1 MLLLNTLIN
10 CVNRM
15 KKHLAISSFFLL
27 FTLVIMAQ
35 SKKEILISGRF
46 DNLLLPEFF
55 QQIESQSPCFFYYDA
70 AQLDSIRI
78 NLVVQNETLSSVL
91 TLFASVSPITS
102 KLTSAI
108 FIFLPI
114 GLDEPNKF
122 LETCGPIMRGKLSR
136 PSRAVPSCADGSM
149 GV

>member
-70 AQLDSIRI
+70 AQLDSTSI

-91 TLFASVSPITS
+91 TKVFHNTGLQFSIDRDNRIYVTKGIKIVT
-102 KLTSAI
+102 T
-108 FIFLPI
+108 LPE
-114 GLDEPNKF
+114 G
-122 LETCGPIMRGKLSR
+122 
-136 PSRAVPSCADGSM
+136 
-149 GV
+149 